1 MPDPSVSARLFGDE
15 DDDEDDEDESSS
27 PRPAG
32 SSMSIADDDADAHH
46 AKPSGEF
53 LADALALFDDPSA
66 RGVHD
71 WSTSDA
77 LAFKVLGPYVAAHP
91 RRRRTARHVL
101 AWATRASERGS
112 PPVNPYRRRAGVVA
126 FLNYVDGDDARAGG
140 LDSSDGGLP
149 SPWSGRRGAIAGRG
163 GDGLFGDGF
172 VAELA
177 KACGDVLATVD
188 SETPPGDSSADREGA
203 RRRGVPRWPSRGG
216 AEGAHPGAEGAVAS
230 DDEVPVDDPTLS
242 PMAAEA
248 WAVDGA
254 WAVLGLCARE
264 SARGWTARGSRRS
277 GAGVTDGSNR
287 RLIAARRRRATSGVA
302 PTSARGRRLEGLPST
317 TTFNFYATHRTLT
330 VHTGPYS

>member
-15 DDDEDDEDESSS
+15 DDEEEEDDDESSS

-126 FLNYVDGDDARAGG
+126 FLNYVDGDDAGVIT
-140 LDSSDGGLP
+140 LDSSDGGS
-149 SPWSGRRGAIAGRG
+149 SP
-163 GDGLFGDGF
+163 
-172 VAELA
+172 
-177 KACGDVLATVD
+177 
-188 SETPPGDSSADREGA
+188 
-203 RRRGVPRWPSRGG
+203 
-216 AEGAHPGAEGAVAS
+216 
-230 DDEVPVDDPTLS
+230 
-242 PMAAEA
+242 
-248 WAVDGA
+248 
-254 WAVLGLCARE
+254 
-264 SARGWTARGSRRS
+264 
-277 GAGVTDGSNR
+277 
-287 RLIAARRRRATSGVA
+287 
-302 PTSARGRRLEGLPST
+302 
-317 TTFNFYATHRTLT
+317 
-330 VHTGPYS
+330 

>member
-1 MPDPSVSARLFGDE
+1 M
-15 DDDEDDEDESSS
+15 
-27 PRPAG
+27 
-32 SSMSIADDDADAHH
+32 
-46 AKPSGEF
+46 
-53 LADALALFDDPSA
+53 
-66 RGVHD
+66 HD

-91 RRRRTARHVL
+91 RRRRTARFVL
-101 AWATRASERGS
+101 AWATRRHRGS

-126 FLNYVDGDDARAGG
+126 FLNYVDGDDARAGAR
-140 LDSSDGGLP
+140 STRRTTVP

-177 KACGDVLATVD
+177 KACGDVLAAVD
-188 SETPPGDSSADREGA
+188 SETPGTRPPTGRVRAA
-203 RRRGVPRWPSRGG
+203 GG
-216 AEGAHPGAEGAVAS
+216 AGGGRPEGGAAPGAEGAVAS

-264 SARGWTARGSRRS
+264 SARVDRARIAAERG
-277 GAGVTDGSNR
+277 GGNR
-287 RLIAARRRRATSGVA
+287 RFQPSVDSGEEETPRGGASKRARTEA
-302 PTSARGRRLEGLPST
+302 
-317 TTFNFYATHRTLT
+317 
-330 VHTGPYS
+330 

>member
-126 FLNYVDGDDARAGG
+126 FLNYVDGDDASERG
-140 LDSSDGGLP
+140 LDTSDGSL
-149 SPWSGRRGAIAGRG
+149 SPWRG

-188 SETPPGDSSADREGA
+188 SETPHMTRVPPGDSSSDREGA
-203 RRRGVPRWPSRGG
+203 RRWGVPRWPSRGG
-216 AEGAHPGAEGAVAS
+216 AEGAEGAVAS

-248 WAVDGA
+248 WAADGA

-264 SARGWTARGSRRS
+264 SARVDRARIAAERGWGSRRFASVDS
-277 GAGVTDGSNR
+277 GEEETRGGGANKR
-287 RLIAARRRRATSGVA
+287 ARTEA
-302 PTSARGRRLEGLPST
+302 
-317 TTFNFYATHRTLT
+317 
-330 VHTGPYS
+330 

>member
-53 LADALALFDDPSA
+53 LAYALALFDDPSA

-77 LAFKVLGPYVAAHP
+77 LAFKVLGPYVAVHP

-126 FLNYVDGDDARAGG
+126 FLNYVDGDDARAAGG

-188 SETPPGDSSADREGA
+188 SETPGDSSADREGA

-216 AEGAHPGAEGAVAS
+216 TEGAHPGAEGAVAS

-264 SARGWTARGSRRS
+264 SARVDRARIAAERGWG
-277 GAGVTDGSNR
+277 NR
-287 RLIAARRRRATSGVA
+287 RFQPSVDSGEEETRHLGGGANKRARTEA
-302 PTSARGRRLEGLPST
+302 
-317 TTFNFYATHRTLT
+317 
-330 VHTGPYS
+330 